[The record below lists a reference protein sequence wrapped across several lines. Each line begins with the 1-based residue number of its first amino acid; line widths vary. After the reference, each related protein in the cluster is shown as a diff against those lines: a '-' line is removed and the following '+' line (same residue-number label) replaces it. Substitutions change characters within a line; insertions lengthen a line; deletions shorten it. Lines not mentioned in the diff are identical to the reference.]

1 VVGGDQRH
9 HRYDHRQRPGHGVVV
24 CRVSG
29 GISTNRAAVVLRR
42 ADSNRC
48 LDDPAWNHVNGTQ
61 MQIWGFNGG
70 PNQKWNRG

>member
-1 VVGGDQRH
+1 
-9 HRYDHRQRPGHGVVV
+9 VV

-29 GISTNRAAVVLRR
+29 GISTNRAAAVLRR
-42 ADSNRC
+42 AGSNRC